1 MMSERTDPSLRLAP
15 CSSLSMRMDVA
26 APLADELL
34 AGAGEVAQRLHVGGR
49 HEARADQAMREEI
62 GEPGRVVHVRL
73 AARHSLDRG
82 RVGQGELAL
91 HLLAQH
97 SPDRLPV
104 HAGRL
109 HPGVRDAVALQPR
122 RQTLQVCGRGGKRLD
137 VAHHARAFGDASA
150 GHDTVLVDV
159 EASAAGMQNLHGHLP
174 CGSAVAGG
182 ARGAAPAVKPRTVYS
197 NMRAPALAGLAQSGV
212 REGLTGQTR
221 MRARGT
227 KNEPTSGPTSHATVP
242 VPSMAGRARPGGQLT
257 WNLDGPLRLRLAE

>member
-15 CSSLSMRMDVA
+15 CSSLSMRWTWPLRSRMNGLRVRVRSRSACTSAGGTKLGRIRPCARRSASQVA
-26 APLADELL
+26 SFTSVLRPGTALTWAAL
-34 AGAGEVAQRLHVGGR
+34 
-49 HEARADQAMREEI
+49 ARASSRSI
-62 GEPGRVVHVRL
+62 SS
-73 AARHSLDRG
+73 HST
-82 RVGQGELAL
+82 
-91 HLLAQH
+91 AQH

-109 HPGVRDAVALQPR
+109 HHDVRDAVALQPR

-159 EASAAGMQNLHGHLP
+159 EAGAAGMQNLHGHLP

-182 ARGAAPAVKPRTVYS
+182 ARGAAPAVKPRWVDS

-212 REGLTGQTR
+212 REGLTGQTKQQF
-221 MRARGT
+221 GGW
-227 KNEPTSGPTSHATVP
+227 PTD
-242 VPSMAGRARPGGQLT
+242 GGF
-257 WNLDGPLRLRLAE
+257 